1 MRLWQR
7 LAVQLKTKDTSGM
20 LHVISLFNSQA
31 WPLNKWIVVE
41 NSYRL
46 YIRFNEVI
54 ATIAAAALD
63 VLSLLN
69 KLLKPQVYDLQPLLW

>member
-1 MRLWQR
+1 
-7 LAVQLKTKDTSGM
+7 M
-20 LHVISLFNSQA
+20 LHVKSLFNSQA
-31 WPLNKWIVVE
+31 WPLNKWIVME

-69 KLLKPQVYDLQPLLW
+69 ILLNPQVYDLKPLIW